1 MPDLALK
8 IDVDTRRGMEEGVPA
23 LAEILE
29 EYRLPASFFVSF
41 GPDRSGLALIQ
52 LLRPAFLMK
61 MLRTNAPGM
70 YGWKTALYGTILP
83 APLIGLAFPD
93 LIRDLSGAGHEIAC
107 HAWDHRLWQ
116 DWLFLMST
124 RAIES
129 WFTKLNNAF
138 VQVTGIQPKAF
149 GAPSWTMDRRSL
161 KAVAAYGSLYYLS
174 CTRARAPFVFAE
186 NNMLEVPSNLP
197 CIEETGVDGVMAA
210 IRESTSCTD
219 PQVLPVHA
227 EVEGMQYRR
236 QFREMLDLALA
247 SGYRIRRLDEIAG
260 GLDRKT
266 LPVRPLKLGLI
277 PGRAFRCAV

>member
-29 EYRLPASFFVSF
+29 EYRVPASFFVSF
-41 GPDRSGLALIQ
+41 GPDRSGLAVIQ
-52 LLRPAFLMK
+52 LLRPAFLKK

-124 RAIES
+124 RAVES
-129 WFTKLNNAF
+129 WFAKLNNAF
-138 VQVTGIQPKAF
+138 VQVTGTRPQAF

-161 KAVAAYGSLYYLS
+161 KAVAGYGLSYLS
-174 CTRARAPFVFAE
+174 CTRAKEPFVFAE
-186 NNMLEVPSNLP
+186 NGMLEVPSNLP
-197 CIEETGVDGVMAA
+197 CIEEVGVEGVMNAVRAA
-210 IRESTSCTD
+210 SGSTV
-219 PQVLPVHA
+219 PLVLPVHA
-227 EVEGMQYRR
+227 EVEGMLYRT
-236 QFREMLDLALA
+236 QFKEMLDLAL
-247 SGYRIRRLDEIAG
+247 SLRFRIRRLDEIAG
-260 GLDRKT
+260 GMDRKALT
-266 LPVRPLKLGLI
+266 ARPLTLGRI
-277 PGRAFRCAV
+277 PGRAFPCAV

>member
-8 IDVDTRRGMEEGVPA
+8 MDVDTRRGMEEGVPA

-29 EYRLPASFFVSF
+29 EYRLPASFFFSF
-41 GPDRSGLALIQ
+41 GPDRSGLAVIQ
-52 LLRPAFLMK
+52 LLRPSFLKK
-61 MLRTNAPGM
+61 MLRTNAPGL
-70 YGWKTALYGTILP
+70 YGWKTAFYGTLLP

-93 LIRDLSGAGHEIAC
+93 MIRSLAEAGHEIAC

-129 WFTKLNNAF
+129 WFAKLNNAY
-138 VQVTGIQPKAF
+138 VQVTGSQPEAF

-161 KAVAAYGSLYYLS
+161 KAVAGYNLSYLS
-174 CTRARAPFVFAE
+174 CTRAQAPFIFAE
-186 NNMLEVPSNLP
+186 NGMLEVPSNLP
-197 CIEETGVDGVMAA
+197 CIEETGLEGVMTA
-210 IRESTSCTD
+210 IRENTSGTV

-227 EVEGMQYRR
+227 EVEGMMYRK
-236 QFREMLDLALA
+236 QFREMLDLALS

-266 LPVRPLKLGLI
+266 LPVRPLTLGKI
-277 PGRAFRCAV
+277 PGRAFKCAV